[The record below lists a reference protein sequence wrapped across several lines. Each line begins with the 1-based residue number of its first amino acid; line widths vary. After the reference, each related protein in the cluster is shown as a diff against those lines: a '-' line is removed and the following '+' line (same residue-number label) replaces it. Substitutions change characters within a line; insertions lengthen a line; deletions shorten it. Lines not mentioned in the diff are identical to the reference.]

1 MSIFHKL
8 SLLEQI
14 LRFCSQR
21 DKEVSYDEQKW
32 GICSWKEKKRIMT
45 NRKGL
50 FVRGKNVKKE
60 RCKGGICKERKDDE
74 LVKNC

>member
-1 MSIFHKL
+1 MTNKNGEFV
-8 SLLEQI
+8 
-14 LRFCSQR
+14 RGR
-21 DKEVSYDEQKW
+21 
-32 GICSWKEKKRIMT
+32 GKKRIMT

-60 RCKGGICKERKDDE
+60 RYKGGICKERKDDE